1 MKNSNFPFK
10 SLLVSGAFAL
20 TGFISTG
27 AQAQLT
33 NAPVV
38 CPGYEVQPTK
48 IVGER
53 VGKKIQKAF
62 EFYTTDMVSE
72 AIEELRDIKT
82 KNEFDRAYTDR
93 FLGNILAVSKDKDN
107 SKEALALLTRAAEPG
122 VLSALEQSETMRN
135 VADLNLQEQ
144 NFEEAIVW
152 YNRWLDYTCKEEP
165 VVYLR
170 IASSYFSSKQMDK
183 VIAPADK
190 AIALYEKPEKNAYIL
205 KMSSFVER
213 KMFDEAIDVAETLL
227 QIFPEDQRSWK
238 QLGYYYMQVENYP
251 KALSTFEMAH
261 GQGFLTKEN
270 EVKVLAQLYSTNEIP
285 HRAAVIQEK
294 YLDNGLIKTTKESLS
309 AAANSWHQAREYR
322 KAAKFYGQAA
332 KLADDAGLY
341 RKQGGLLLTAEDYKG
356 AVAALEKAVSMGVS
370 NEGQVQMDLMQAN
383 FHQGKFKAAYKHM
396 LEAKKDRNAARS
408 ARAWESYIK
417 EKAKN
422 RGINI

>member
-1 MKNSNFPFK
+1 MKHSIFPFK
-10 SLLVSGAFAL
+10 SLLVSSALAL
-20 TGFISTG
+20 TGLVSG
-27 AQAQLT
+27 MAQAQL
-33 NAPVV
+33 ADPPIV

-62 EFYTTDMVSE
+62 EFYSADMVTE

-82 KNEFDRAYTDR
+82 RNEFDQAYADR
-93 FLGNILAVSKDKDN
+93 FLGNILAVSKGDGQT
-107 SKEALALLTRAAEPG
+107 KEALQILTKAAEPG

-152 YNRWLDYTCKEEP
+152 YNKWLDYTCKEEP

-170 IASSYFSSKQMDK
+170 IANAYYSSKQMEK

-190 AIALYEKPEKNAYIL
+190 AISLYEKPEKNAYIL

-213 KMFDEAIDVAETLL
+213 KMFNEAIEVAETLL
-227 QIFPEDQRSWK
+227 QLFPEEQRSWK
-238 QLGYYYMQVENYP
+238 QLGYYYMQVENYA

-261 GQGFLTKEN
+261 RQGFLTKEN
-270 EVKVLAQLYSTNEIP
+270 EVKVLSQLYSTNEIP

-294 YLDNGLIKTTKESLS
+294 YLDSGLIKKTKETLS
-309 AAANSWHQAREYR
+309 AAANAWHQAREYK
-322 KAAKFYGQAA
+322 KAARFYGEAA
-332 KLADDAGLY
+332 QLANDARLY

-356 AVAALEKAVSMGVS
+356 AVVALEKAIAMGVES
-370 NEGQVQMDLMQAN
+370 QGQVQMDLMQAN
-383 FHQGKFKAAYKHM
+383 FHQGKFRAAYRHM
-396 LEAKKDRNAARS
+396 QEAKKDKTSSRS